1 MRLGWIALVTG
12 CGGTEPAPETLAPE
26 PPAAPVEAKAAYMEA
41 HFTGLIEARDA
52 LIRGDVL
59 GAQAKLRAMTEAPP
73 PDGLPSEWA
82 PFIELQKAAMRR
94 AEYTTDPQAVGRG
107 IAAAAH
113 VCGECH
119 TTLAVPVE
127 LVVVAAP
134 PEKSGLIAHMHRHVW
149 AADRMW
155 QGLVGPSSGAWADA
169 AAVLAESPLYEAP
182 EGKLMNDAARAFAVQ
197 VVDAG
202 VATLTAASSTERID
216 LYGDFLGAC
225 GSCHVVT
232 SGGPAPSP
240 E

>member
-1 MRLGWIALVTG
+1 MSTVGGEMALHFSLFCRAPLFLSGVLAAFCHERYGHGGRPRLERIALVRN
-12 CGGTEPAPETLAPE
+12 GGA
-26 PPAAPVEAKAAYMEA
+26 
-41 HFTGLIEARDA
+41 
-52 LIRGDVL
+52 DVL
-59 GAQAKLRAMTEAPP
+59 L
-73 PDGLPSEWA
+73 
-82 PFIELQKAAMRR
+82 
-94 AEYTTDPQAVGRG
+94 
-107 IAAAAH
+107 
-113 VCGECH
+113 
-119 TTLAVPVE
+119 
-127 LVVVAAP
+127 
-134 PEKSGLIAHMHRHVW
+134 RHVW